1 MEKNRD
7 DGIMKWTKMEKN
19 RNDKIMKW
27 TKDGERDKNDEKFES

>member
-7 DGIMKWTKMEKN
+7 NGVMKWTKMEKN
-19 RNDKIMKW
+19 RDDGIMKW

>member
-1 MEKNRD
+1 MD
-7 DGIMKWTKMEKN
+7 KMEKN